1 MTSPDIDVEA
11 EIDRLYQLP
20 LVQFTE
26 ERNALAAR
34 VKARGD
40 KVVAAR
46 VKSLARPNVSTWVTN
61 QIYWTARPEFEAFLA
76 SAQQIRDVQ
85 AGGAGGA
92 ALREA
97 MQKRREAQAAVMRRA
112 ESCLASAGHGANPG
126 TLRRVSET
134 LQALAAESAGATDVR
149 PGRLVHD
156 LDPPG
161 FEAFAGLAGALP
173 PAAPPASRVPPE
185 PTPLVSEARSGARAL
200 EEARNALAEAE
211 RRVERARREAREADG
226 ALSVAAKRAES
237 ARVELGQM
245 HRRFERAQERVA
257 GTAADES
264 AARLEAGR
272 LASARDAAEEAREAA
287 VRALRALE

>member
-20 LVQFTE
+20 LAQFTE

-61 QIYWTARPEFEAFLA
+61 QVYWTARPEFDAFLA
-76 SAQQIRDVQ
+76 AAQQIQDAQ
-85 AGGAGGA
+85 AAGAGGA

-112 ESCLASAGHGANPG
+112 ESLLASAGHGASPG

-134 LQALAAESAGATDVR
+134 LQALAAENATASGAR

-161 FEAFAGLAGALP
+161 FEALAGLAGAIDRPSP
-173 PAAPPASRVPPE
+173 PAPRVPQE
-185 PTPLVSEARSGARAL
+185 PTPPVSEARSEAREL
-200 EEARNALAEAE
+200 EEARNALGEAE
-211 RRVERARREAREADG
+211 RRVERARREAREAEG
-226 ALSVAAKRAES
+226 ALSVVAKRAES
-237 ARVELGQM
+237 ARGELDQI
-245 HRRFERAQERVA
+245 RQRFDRAKERAA

-264 AARLEAGR
+264 AARLEAER
-272 LASARDAAEEAREAA
+272 LAIARDAAEEAREAA